1 MMVRMPHAGCQCSG
15 WCAETE
21 RQIFLPTVNRPDALS
36 SAIDGGLK
44 GYSAGSVMRPW
55 YRPPSKAV
63 PGGPRMVKCHSKRL
77 PSSGAASKSGFGPAS
92 AICGSA
98 AAAEEIYTMSFLF
111 GAQFVQKE
119 QKKNGDRRSAHLS
132 RLAHDALHGGV

>member
-98 AAAEEIYTMSFLF
+98 AAAEEIYTMSFY
-111 GAQFVQKE
+111 
-119 QKKNGDRRSAHLS
+119 SAHSLCGRS
-132 RLAHDALHGGV
+132 RKKWREEERAPLAPRA